1 MFFGGLHY
9 GYLLDYLSKTRRFKM
24 IRLLNCWEDY
34 DINYWSFHFFDI
46 HWENEEDYPILTIL
60 ICNFG
65 IQIHFTNQVEE

>member
-1 MFFGGLHY
+1 
-9 GYLLDYLSKTRRFKM
+9 M

-34 DINYWSFHFFDI
+34 DINYWSFHTFDI

-65 IQIHFTNQVEE
+65 IQFHFTNNPEL